1 MWNRSPCGSKGSV
14 KTLSRI
20 LVAVDGS
27 ACADK
32 AFESAAELVKKFGS
46 KLYAICVVHTPSML
60 GVNKETV
67 RALEG
72 QLQIEARLTLSRYY
86 TFSKS
91 KYGIETETMLAKGYP
106 SQVIVD
112 TAKAKDIDLIVI
124 GSRGLSGIK
133 GLFLGS
139 VSHEVVRRAKQPVL
153 VVR

>member
-1 MWNRSPCGSKGSV
+1 MWNRSHCGSKGSV

-27 ACADK
+27 ACADN
-32 AFESAAELVKKFGS
+32 AFVSAVELAKKFGS
-46 KLYAICVVHTPSML
+46 KLYAICVVHAPSML
-60 GVNKETV
+60 GVDKETV

-72 QLQIEARLTLSRYY
+72 QLQVEASLTLSRYY
-86 TFSKS
+86 TLAKS
-91 KYGIETETMLAKGYP
+91 KYGIEIETILAQGHP
-106 SQVIVD
+106 SRVIVD

-139 VSHEVVRRAKQPVL
+139 VSHDVVRSAKQPVL

>member
-1 MWNRSPCGSKGSV
+1 MWNRGICGSKGSV

-27 ACADK
+27 TYADN
-32 AFESAAELVKKFGS
+32 AFESAAELAKKFGS
-46 KLYAICVVHTPSML
+46 KLYAICVVHTPSMP
-60 GVNKETV
+60 GVDKETV
-67 RALEG
+67 RALAG

-86 TFSKS
+86 TLAKS
-91 KYGIETETMLAKGYP
+91 KYGIDTETILAAGHP
-106 SQVIVD
+106 SKVIVD
-112 TAKAKDIDLIVI
+112 TAKAKDIDLIIV

-139 VSHEVVRRAKQPVL
+139 VSHDVVRSAKQPVL